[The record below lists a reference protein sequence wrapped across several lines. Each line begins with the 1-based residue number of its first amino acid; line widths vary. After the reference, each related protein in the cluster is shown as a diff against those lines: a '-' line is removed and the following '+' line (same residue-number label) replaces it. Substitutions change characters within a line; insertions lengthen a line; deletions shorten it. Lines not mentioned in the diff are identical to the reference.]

1 MKLSVIIVNYN
12 VKAYL
17 EQCLRSVEEAL
28 RGMEG
33 DIHVVDN
40 LSTDGSVEMVR
51 ALFPQAKLIANREN
65 VGFSR
70 ANNQAIRASDAEYVV
85 LLNPDTVVG
94 EDVFRKAVDFMD
106 RDTKVG
112 GLGVKMIDGTGR
124 FLPESKRGLPTPGV
138 AFFKITGLARLFPRS
153 KLFGRYHLGHL
164 PENEAAPIEILSGA
178 CMFLRKSTLDR
189 VGLLDESF
197 FMYGEDIDLSY
208 RITLGG
214 YVNWY
219 LPEARI
225 IHYKGESTKKSSV
238 NYVFVFYNAMAIF
251 ARKHFARRE
260 PQVLSFLIRAAIY
273 LSAAGAIVL
282 RFLRRALLP
291 MLDLL
296 LIGGAQFLLLGMD
309 RSPWSGPG
317 PLVLGTLLTLAV
329 LGLFGA
335 YDAPMDRLKAGK
347 GLLAL
352 AVLGV
357 PALLLRQ
364 MPPGPLALA
373 WIATALMV
381 GLSRMLMLLLK
392 GRLTER
398 FSERPRILAVGS
410 EQQAKRALALLWQTH
425 YGLGREAVLDPGSA
439 GDAELQARIAAQ
451 VRAQRADQVVF
462 CAQDLPMRRVIAL
475 MEDLAGTGAV
485 FKIARPDASFIIG
498 PSTTESL
505 QDLQVLHDHS
515 AGNAAS
521 RRQRRLLDLSLAAA
535 FTAGLPVLLLLV
547 HARQGFLRNLWE
559 VWRGER
565 SWMGYH
571 GRTGSMRLPR
581 LLPGVIDIVSADR
594 LVPEPLLVRRMN
606 LEYAKDYQVWKDLL
620 RVLGNVD
627 RLGVRRT

>member
-1 MKLSVIIVNYN
+1 
-12 VKAYL
+12 
-17 EQCLRSVEEAL
+17 
-28 RGMEG
+28 
-33 DIHVVDN
+33 
-40 LSTDGSVEMVR
+40 
-51 ALFPQAKLIANREN
+51 
-65 VGFSR
+65 
-70 ANNQAIRASDAEYVV
+70 
-85 LLNPDTVVG
+85 
-94 EDVFRKAVDFMD
+94 
-106 RDTKVG
+106 
-112 GLGVKMIDGTGR
+112 
-124 FLPESKRGLPTPGV
+124 
-138 AFFKITGLARLFPRS
+138 
-153 KLFGRYHLGHL
+153 LGHL
-164 PENEAAPIEILSGA
+164 PENAAAPIEILSGA
-178 CMFLRKSTLDR
+178 CMFLRQKARWTE

-208 RITLGG
+208 RITLGRL

-238 NYVFVFYNAMAIF
+238 NYVFVFLQCDG
-251 ARKHFARRE
+251 HF
-260 PQVLSFLIRAAIY
+260 RAEA
-273 LSAAGAIVL
+273 LRAAGAAVVFPVDPRGHL
-282 RFLRRALLP
+282 PQRSGRHRGAVPSAGALLP

-381 GLSRMLMLLLK
+381 GLSRVLMLLLK